1 MGRRTHGG
9 ISVRV
14 GTRGE
19 VLSAADHRGPQL
31 SNCVSLGEKPD
42 FLKRVF
48 VNRVGP
54 LASFRLP
61 LRGMPARTHT
71 RFVSTSRCAPSTFL
85 PAHVLF
91 SDRSCQPSH

>member
-19 VLSAADHRGPQL
+19 VLSAADHRGPL
-31 SNCVSLGEKPD
+31 AKSLLKKTD
-42 FLKRVF
+42 FLKRFSVK
-48 VNRVGP
+48 RV
-54 LASFRLP
+54 AH
-61 LRGMPARTHT
+61 LRVSSAFAGHARTHT
-71 RFVSTSRCAPSTFL
+71 RFVSTSRCAPSTLL